1 MAAATLC
8 TEACE
13 GAQRGRRKRFE
24 NKKNPAF
31 VNGSKMEEDRNENLK
46 LIIPPPPLM
55 YNTVLGLSSD
65 GFLEDFCCGTKSK
78 LFREPSPPSSSCG
91 LSQSDWSSSEPPYR
105 TDSQP
110 GYGDPG
116 GGGAPG
122 TDATARL
129 HPLQTKSVLELKQP
143 SSTSSTSSLLQG
155 NRSPFASTGAQTH
168 YQVSHHHHHHLT
180 SQQPQYPPPSPPSH
194 PDTDSALEAAVNS
207 ILEC

>member
-1 MAAATLC
+1 MKEETFRIFFYWYRMIEDKNLNPSPHTSPLIHNNIALC
-8 TEACE
+8 
-13 GAQRGRRKRFE
+13 
-24 NKKNPAF
+24 
-31 VNGSKMEEDRNENLK
+31 
-46 LIIPPPPLM
+46 
-55 YNTVLGLSSD
+55 LSSD

-78 LFREPSPPSSSCG
+78 LFREPSPPPPPPRPLSICG

-110 GYGDPG
+110 SYGDPG
-116 GGGAPG
+116 GGGAAG
-122 TDATARL
+122 TDATVRL

-155 NRSPFASTGAQTH
+155 NRSPFSSPGPQTH

-180 SQQPQYPPPSPPSH
+180 SQQPQYSPPSPPSQ